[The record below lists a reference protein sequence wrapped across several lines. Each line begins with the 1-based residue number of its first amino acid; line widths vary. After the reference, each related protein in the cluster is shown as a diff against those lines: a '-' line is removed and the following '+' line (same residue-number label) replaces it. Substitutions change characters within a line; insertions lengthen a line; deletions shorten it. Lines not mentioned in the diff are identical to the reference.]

1 VGTVTATHGVPPELR
16 WDRVY
21 GIAGLSMIAVGLLYL
36 VLGVFTL
43 LLRIPTNPGTGD
55 LQNFSAHVAGGTVT
69 FSLFMVTDL
78 LLIPALLGLYFAL
91 RNVNRPVVLAG
102 AALLAFFIVLDLA
115 LTEPNWLRL
124 YSLAHSYVHA
134 GSTARAAGYL
144 ASAQTAL
151 GLVPLSN
158 AISYATSSAAL
169 FLFSIALRRSVF
181 GRPVALMGLGINAA
195 GVLAAFGYFI
205 AAFAPL
211 ITPVLFAFGLWM
223 ILLGARF
230 YRLSVAHREENSSGV
245 RAGRSGQSLGSPKGQ
260 S

>member
-1 VGTVTATHGVPPELR
+1 VTASNAVPPDLR
-16 WDRVY
+16 WNRVY
-21 GIAGLSMIAVGLLYL
+21 GIAGLSMISVGLLYL
-36 VLGVFTL
+36 VLGVFTV
-43 LLRIPTNPGTGD
+43 LLRIPTNPGTAD

-91 RNVNRPVVLAG
+91 RIINRPVVLAG
-102 AALLAFFIVLDLA
+102 TALLALFIVLDLV
-115 LTEPNWLRL
+115 LTEPNWLSL

-134 GSTARAAGYL
+134 GSTAQAAGYL

-151 GLVPLSN
+151 GRVPLSN

-205 AAFAPL
+205 QAFAPL
-211 ITPVLFAFGLWM
+211 ISPVLFAFGLWM

-230 YRLSVAHREENSSGV
+230 YRFSVAHRREDSLKA
-245 RAGRSGQSLGSPKGQ
+245 RAGRSGRALGSPKGQ
-260 S
+260 P